1 MTTELQTSAQG
12 KRETSSSDAGQ
23 AYVLPPVDIAE
34 DESGFTL
41 FADLPGV
48 TKDGLAVHIDG
59 ENLIIEGTIQSPA
72 PAEMSIVYGEAQ
84 FSRYRRQFTLSRE
97 LDRSQ
102 IQANLS
108 NGVLKLKLPKTAE
121 AKPRRIEV
129 NVG

>member
-1 MTTELQTSAQG
+1 MSSELQTGRG
-12 KRETSSSDAGQ
+12 KGEEALATTPS
-23 AYVLPPVDIAE
+23 YVLPPVDIAE

-48 TKDGLAVHIDG
+48 SKDRLAVRVDG
-59 ENLIIEGTIQSPA
+59 DNLIIEGAIQTPT
-72 PAEMSIVYGEAQ
+72 PQDMSLVYGEAQ
-84 FSRYRRQFTLSRE
+84 FSLYHRRFTLSRE

-108 NGVLKLKLPKTAE
+108 NGVLKLTIPKTAE